1 MKVPAATYDAAIQA
15 NYLSA
20 TEGVFAFT
28 HVHKRL
34 VSEQTNRHTQ
44 PLYNIECY

>member
-20 TEGVFAFT
+20 AEGVFAFT
-28 HVHKRL
+28 HAQML
-34 VSEQTNRHTQ
+34 IELTN
-44 PLYNIECY
+44 N